1 MRIAQVAPL
10 YESVPPACY
19 GGTER
24 VVSWLTEELVEGG
37 HEVTLFASGDSRT
50 SSRLIPCARRSL
62 RTDPE
67 CRDYLAHHVALVER
81 VAQAAAKF
89 DIIHFH
95 IDYLHFPVSR
105 SERLCQI
112 TTLHGR
118 LDLPDLV
125 PVYTE
130 FSSMP
135 VVSISRAQR
144 RPLPWIHWVG
154 NVHHGLPSKL
164 FSLDSGSGKYLAFL
178 GRISPEKRPDR
189 AIEIATRLR
198 IPLKIAAKVDRA
210 DAQYFEREI
219 RHLLVNPL
227 VEFIGEITDAE
238 KQGFLG
244 SALACLM
251 PIDWPEPFGINMIE
265 AMACGT
271 PTVAFGHGSV
281 PEIIM
286 NGVNGF
292 IVDSVEEAM
301 DAVSRIQTVSRRGC
315 RSVFDERFTSSRMAS
330 DYLRIYEAQLEGAG
344 SFDGISGEHG
354 RQSRELCI
362 PLTGAAFE

>member
-10 YESVPPACY
+10 YESVPPTCY

-24 VVSWLTEELVEGG
+24 VVSWLTEELVDCG
-37 HEVTLFASGDSRT
+37 HDVTLFASGDSKT
-50 SSRLIPCARRSL
+50 SSKLVPCSRRSL
-62 RTDPE
+62 RTDPQ
-67 CRDYLAHHVALVER
+67 CRDYLAYHIALIER
-81 VAQAAAKF
+81 VAQSAANF

-105 SERLCQI
+105 SERLSQI

-125 PVYTE
+125 PVYNE

-135 VVSISRAQR
+135 VVSISHAQR
-144 RPLPWIHWVG
+144 KPLPWINWVG
-154 NVHHGLPSKL
+154 NVHHGLPPKL
-164 FSLDSGSGKYLAFL
+164 LSLASGSGKYLAFL
-178 GRISPEKRPDR
+178 GRMSPEKRPDR
-189 AIEIATRLR
+189 AIEIATRLG

-210 DAQYFEREI
+210 DSEYFDREI
-219 RHLLVNPL
+219 RSLLDSPL
-227 VEFIGEITDAE
+227 VEFIGEITDAQ
-238 KQGFLG
+238 KQAFLG
-244 SALACLM
+244 DALACLM

-286 NGVNGF
+286 DGVNGF
-292 IVDSVEEAM
+292 IVGSVEEAM
-301 DAVSRIQTVSRRGC
+301 NAVSQVSSLSRKDCRG
-315 RSVFDERFTSSRMAS
+315 VFEERFTSSRMAS
-330 DYLRIYEAQLEGAG
+330 DYLRIYEAQLERVE
-344 SFDGISGEHG
+344 SFNGNSNGHG
-354 RQSRELCI
+354 RQNPEVCI
-362 PLTGAAFE
+362 PLTGAAIE